1 MINYSYKQAMLWND
15 IISPNKPEIYVL
27 GSTQSGKTFVITK
40 AIMEYAEKLWKYDPN
55 KQYYGAIVGWTIET
69 LKGNIVE
76 VLEQSLKKFP
86 RNKNKKSFNLVWNN
100 DDKSLTIWN
109 LKIFFFGFN
118 NVKSFNKILGKPLI
132 LEWIDESARIYSNKE
147 LQQSF
152 NEFPG
157 RQMSFAGHP
166 YLKTIHS
173 FNVEGSDRHPYK
185 MDYIDNKPNAIH
197 YTFFPYDN
205 PLLDTKEKIQQVV
218 NMFPP
223 GSLREQKVFNKWV
236 VAEGKVFTKLNV
248 IKEIPST
255 YIMREII
262 IGIDYGNVNPTTFV
276 PIALTYDQVQKRW
289 KLVRLKIYYHD
300 SRVEGDNPTTEY
312 YSSQLRLFL
321 VYLKSIYPQVPI
333 TKIVL
338 DSEATH
344 FSNRMLAD
352 NIEHELSKKGP
363 GSVNAG
369 VEYLQSL
376 LYKEIFE
383 ILESPSIRY
392 FIGSGFEESG
402 KDEGLIEMD
411 SYQYDKIKSEKEGTN
426 CYKKELD
433 HSIDATRYVL
443 ALMEEY
449 GLAPVV

>member
-1 MINYSYKQAMLWND
+1 MKISKKQNLLRND
-15 IISPNKPEIYVL
+15 IIAQYVPEIYVL
-27 GSTQSGKTFVITK
+27 GSTQSGKTFII
-40 AIMEYAEKLWKYDPN
+40 AEALIEYAQALYEYDKDKLF
-55 KQYYGAIVGWTIET
+55 YGAIVGWTIET
-69 LKGNIVE
+69 LRGNIVE
-76 VLEQSLKKFP
+76 VLEQHLKEENMPYKL
-86 RNKNKKSFNLVWNN
+86 NWSS
-100 DDKSLTIWN
+100 DDKSITIYN
-109 LKIFFFGFN
+109 IRIFFFGFN

-147 LQQSF
+147 LQVSF

-173 FNVEGSDRHPYK
+173 FNVEGSERHPYK
-185 MDYIDNKPNAIH
+185 MDYIDSKPNAIH

-205 PLLDTKEKIQQVV
+205 PLIDTEEKIEQVV

-223 GSLREQKVFNKWV
+223 GSLREQKVFNRWI
-236 VAEGKVFTKLNV
+236 VAEGKVFTKINT
-248 IKEIPST
+248 IKEIPKT
-255 YIMREII
+255 YIIREIL

-276 PIALTYDQVQKRW
+276 PVALCYDQVLKRW
-289 KLVRLKIYYHD
+289 KVVRLKIYYHD
-300 SRVEGDNPTTEY
+300 SKREDDNPTTEY
-312 YSSQLRLFL
+312 YSNQLRMFM
-321 VYLKSIYPQVPI
+321 VYLKSVYPQIPI
-333 TKIVL
+333 TKIVI

-344 FSNRMLAD
+344 FCNRLKSD
-352 NIEHELSKKGP
+352 GIPHEISKKGA

-376 LYKEIFE
+376 FYKEIFE
-383 ILESPSIRY
+383 ILETPSIRY
-392 FIGSGFEESG
+392 FIGDRYEESG
-402 KDEGLIEMD
+402 KDEGLIEFD

-443 ALMEEY
+443 ALMQEL

>member
-1 MINYSYKQAMLWND
+1 ME
-15 IISPNKPEIYVL
+15 ISPKQNNLRIDIASKDKPEIYVL
-27 GSTQSGKTFVITK
+27 GSTQSGKTFIIAEAIT
-40 AIMEYAEKLWKYDPN
+40 EYASNLHEYDPT
-55 KQYYGAIVGWTIET
+55 KQYFGAIVGWTIET

-76 VLEQSLKKFP
+76 VLEQHLREERMPYKLNWS
-86 RNKNKKSFNLVWNN
+86 S
-100 DDKSLTIWN
+100 DDKSLTIYN
-109 LKIFFFGFN
+109 LRIFFFGFN

-132 LEWIDESARIYSNKE
+132 LEWIDESARIYSNKK
-147 LQQSF
+147 LQVSF

-205 PLLDTKEKIQQVV
+205 PLIDTEEKIEQVV

-248 IKEIPST
+248 IKEIPEH
-255 YIMREII
+255 YIIREIL

-276 PIALTYDQVQKRW
+276 PIALTYDNKQKRW

-300 SRVEGDNPTTEY
+300 SKRESDNPTTEY
-312 YSSQLRLFL
+312 YSNQLRMFL
-321 VYLKSIYPQVPI
+321 VYLKSVYPNIPI

-344 FSNRMLAD
+344 FSNRMIAD
-352 NIEHELSKKGP
+352 NIQHELSKKGA

-383 ILESPSIRY
+383 ILESNSIRY
-392 FIGSGFEESG
+392 FIGDKYEESG

-443 ALMEEY
+443 ALMQEL